1 MKVYR
6 VSPIVKYSPF
16 YNLTYFSKLDFCV
29 GDICEIDFNNKK
41 VYALITSVMS
51 LNDAKVE
58 IRKGNF
64 QTKKIETKL
73 TKELE
78 KFLEGSKFGWLQKF
92 ACKFLQP
99 EGEVFYA
106 MFGDPRNLFEK
117 STKKVS
123 VEEKVSIFPDKLS
136 YFGKKVGLSGKRIFE
151 YLENVRRDKLLSK
164 IQEIEFNEFELEKY
178 IDYQSPNLS
187 FVHLLLLYLEIF
199 SESFS
204 PDLTFRSSFF
214 GVSEQFFIQALDHK
228 KNISKNVSTARK
240 YLYKIKDD
248 ENCFDS
254 EILKAIKDDKT
265 FVFVLNNTFETV
277 IFCKDCKKPYKCE
290 ICDYNFSILNEE
302 NDGISK
308 RFLFCKNCTNKKPLK
323 EDQYLIC
330 KSCGSWGLFPHG
342 AGSQKIYSQ
351 LLNNFKK
358 EDVVFIDESEKRLSE
373 KKITQI
379 IENFSKDEKKILL
392 GTIRSLKVI
401 RNIFSERNQKIKVV
415 VLSLGKIAFGK
426 SFESQEKYINLLA
439 SLENVASAIYL
450 RKLEKEKD
458 ILENFKNQEN
468 FLKIE
473 TEMRKIFLLPPYRK
487 VLSIC
492 FPVHTKK
499 ALDKYLEKF
508 FANIYLQTQKGKYCY
523 YHLLLSEEEIFKNNF
538 YFEQLRNFGKFVV
551 SDHIYENFLL
561 KKS

>member
-1 MKVYR
+1 
-6 VSPIVKYSPF
+6 
-16 YNLTYFSKLDFCV
+16 
-29 GDICEIDFNNKK
+29 
-41 VYALITSVMS
+41 
-51 LNDAKVE
+51 
-58 IRKGNF
+58 
-64 QTKKIETKL
+64 
-73 TKELE
+73 
-78 KFLEGSKFGWLQKF
+78 
-92 ACKFLQP
+92 
-99 EGEVFYA
+99 
-106 MFGDPRNLFEK
+106 
-117 STKKVS
+117 
-123 VEEKVSIFPDKLS
+123 
-136 YFGKKVGLSGKRIFE
+136 
-151 YLENVRRDKLLSK
+151 
-164 IQEIEFNEFELEKY
+164 
-178 IDYQSPNLS
+178 
-187 FVHLLLLYLEIF
+187 
-199 SESFS
+199 
-204 PDLTFRSSFF
+204 
-214 GVSEQFFIQALDHK
+214 
-228 KNISKNVSTARK
+228 
-240 YLYKIKDD
+240 
-248 ENCFDS
+248 
-254 EILKAIKDDKT
+254 
-265 FVFVLNNTFETV
+265 
-277 IFCKDCKKPYKCE
+277 
-290 ICDYNFSILNEE
+290 
-302 NDGISK
+302 
-308 RFLFCKNCTNKKPLK
+308 
-323 EDQYLIC
+323 
-330 KSCGSWGLFPHG
+330 LFPHG